1 MEVSS
6 SPLCYELLAEIGEG
20 SYGKVYK
27 AREEGGKQRLLAV
40 KKFNFRG
47 DASQV
52 GIPAV
57 MVREAALMRKM
68 KYFNHPNIVKLLDV
82 SVVPAGRSL
91 DLTLVLEYVDQDL
104 STYLSKVPASG
115 LSRDAIKDLMQQLL
129 RGLDF
134 LHTNL
139 VVHRDL
145 KPENILVSSHGEVKI
160 ADFGLARIY
169 SFNIALTPGVSE
181 AAADAP
187 ARRHRGSPD
196 YSRCVQV
203 VTLWYRAPEVLLNSV
218 YMFSVDMWSV
228 GCIFAELFLLRP
240 LFQGYTEVQ
249 QLQKIFEVIGFPR
262 EEDWPKES
270 PISYSNSLR
279 PGAACTKVLP
289 SLGPHEQDLLSECLA
304 FSPSSRISAA
314 KALTHPFFTKQ

>member
-169 SFNIALTPGVSE
+169 SFNIALTPGV
-181 AAADAP
+181 
-187 ARRHRGSPD
+187 
-196 YSRCVQV
+196 

-289 SLGPHEQDLLSECLA
+289 SLGPHEQDLLSVSVTPLHLQECLA